1 MRKSRLTLAF
11 GVTVLLALTGCKPP
25 QDVAYFQDTDAVS
38 AIMLAPEK
46 TITVRP
52 EDKLN
57 IVVKTKDP
65 EISEVFNLPIYGSRV
80 GTVTPLNGTA
90 EVRNYYA
97 GGTDGIATYTV
108 SPQGTIDF
116 PVLGVLKVAGM
127 TRSELA
133 GFIKGEIMG
142 RQLAKDPQ
150 VTVEFVNTGINVLG
164 EVEKPG
170 RYDFNKDRISILEGL
185 ALAEDIKIDGKR
197 TDVKVFREEDGQMKV
212 YTLDITNAEKTMQSP
227 GYWLQQGDVIVV
239 SPNDRRKRETTV
251 NGNNALSTSF
261 WISVASLITTAVTT
275 VGVFIKK

>member
-1 MRKSRLTLAF
+1 MRKSILTLAL
-11 GVTVLLALTGCKPP
+11 GVTALLALTGCKPP
-25 QDVAYFQDTDAVS
+25 KDVTYFQDTDAISTV
-38 AIMLAPEK
+38 MLAPEK

-57 IVVKTKDP
+57 IVVKAKDP
-65 EISEVFNLPIYGSRV
+65 EISEIFNLPVYSSRV
-80 GTVTPLNGTA
+80 GTITSLNGTA
-90 EVRNYYA
+90 QVKNYTA
-97 GGTDGIATYTV
+97 SSSEGIATYTV

-127 TRSELA
+127 TRSELS

-150 VTVEFVNTGINVLG
+150 VTVEFVNTGISVLG
-164 EVEKPG
+164 EVEMPG

-185 ALAEDIKIDGKR
+185 ALAQDIKIDGKR